1 MTSKH
6 VLGGALAVAIA
17 TVALGAGFS
26 QAADAP
32 KIALA
37 ALTVSSAKAPF
48 EALTAMFE
56 KTHPGVSI
64 TIQYLGGG
72 QISTA
77 IDGDTAADIVLA
89 GSAPLDKVRGKI
101 ETAVTIYNTKDI
113 LITPKNNPA
122 KIHDLK
128 DLANPGVKIA
138 MGTST
143 SAVGAISSTI
153 LQNAG
158 KKYGFDFVQKV
169 LANKSYESEK
179 GSDVVDA
186 VATGKADAAL
196 VFVSD
201 GDPKKFNIIQI
212 SDDFNV
218 TSHYQGT
225 VTKNAQH
232 AKLGE
237 EFVKL
242 MASKQGQAVFHAEH
256 YLPPT
261 DPTPPAK

>member
-1 MTSKH
+1 MISKR

-17 TVALGAGFS
+17 TVAVGVGFS
-26 QAADAP
+26 QAAE
-32 KIALA
+32 KITLT

-48 EALTAMFE
+48 EELQAMFE
-56 KTHPGVSI
+56 KTHPNVTI
-64 TIQYLGGG
+64 QIQYLGGG

-89 GSAPLDKVRGKI
+89 GSAPLDKVRPKI
-101 ETAVTIYNTKDI
+101 EPAVTIYNTRDVV
-113 LITPKNNPA
+113 ITSKKNPA

-128 DLANPGVKIA
+128 DLANPGVRIA

-153 LQNAG
+153 IQNAG

-169 LANKSYESEK
+169 LGNKSYESEK

-186 VATGKADAAL
+186 VATNKADAAI

-201 GDPKKFNIIQI
+201 GDPGKFNVVQI
-212 SDDFNV
+212 SDEFNV

-225 VTKNAQH
+225 VTKNAKN

-242 MASKQGQAVFHAEH
+242 MASKQGQAVFHKDH

-261 DPTPPAK
+261 DPPAPK